1 MESTPSSRM
10 VKVCLLMDFID
21 QHISEDLTLEV
32 LARHVDCS
40 SAHLVRMFQQETGET
55 PGDFV
60 RRIRLERAANYLWQ
74 NRHVPLVDIA
84 LACGFL
90 SAAVFSRSFR
100 EWFGMTPSQ
109 WRAGAHWKRC
119 FNESCWRAQCGDC
132 SSGIEDFSAL
142 PQIQSLALH
151 PFARGKPESLD
162 FAKVRIVEMPRI
174 KLAYLRGGNASKIG
188 GWLPLWQRF
197 REWESGVRQQGQQ
210 PLTAAMH
217 FLDNHNIC
225 KRQHARVDIGI
236 ILDENA
242 GPGMDL
248 CKTIEGGRY
257 ALLPFRGT
265 WIDYVLAC
273 EYAWL
278 TLFAI
283 LGVSLD
289 IHRPFL
295 KLFDLSVMAAGDL
308 PDLAA
313 MQTYEALLAFPV
325 RKESGAVPEW
335 WYRTGSPLTA

>member
-1 MESTPSSRM
+1 METALSSWEI
-10 VKVCLLMDFID
+10 KVCHLMDYID
-21 QHISEDLTLEV
+21 QHISEDLSLEV
-32 LARHVDCS
+32 LAQHVACS
-40 SAHLVRMFQQETGET
+40 EAHLVRIFQQVSGET

-74 NRHVPLVDIA
+74 NKHVPLVDIA

-90 SAAVFSRSFR
+90 SPAVFSRSFR

-119 FNESCWRAQCGDC
+119 FNEYCWRAQCGEC
-132 SSGIEDFSAL
+132 RSGIEDFSGL
-142 PQIQSLALH
+142 PQIESLALH
-151 PFARGKPESLD
+151 PFARGKPECLD
-162 FAKVRIVEMPRI
+162 FTNVRIEEMPPIR
-174 KLAYLRGGNASKIG
+174 LAYLRGRCASKIG

-197 REWESGVRQQGQQ
+197 REWEGGIRPQGRK

-217 FLDNHNIC
+217 FLDNHTIC
-225 KRQHARVDIGI
+225 RRQHARADIGI
-236 ILDENA
+236 ILDDKA
-242 GPGMDL
+242 MPGVKL
-248 CKTIEGGRY
+248 WKTIEGGRY
-257 ALLPFRGT
+257 ALLPFKGT
-265 WIDYVLAC
+265 WIDYVLAS

-283 LGVSLD
+283 LGVSSD

-295 KLFDLSVMAAGDL
+295 KFLDLSMFEIGSL

-325 RKESGAVPEW
+325 RKENGAVPEW
-335 WYRTGSPLTA
+335 WYRSGSSLTG